1 MTIKYLDESGFC
13 LWSSVGYT
21 YFPSKEQKRQEQT
34 PRRGR
39 RLSIL
44 GIMQPKVSF
53 NYGLAIGSFTSKSY
67 MKMMEI
73 EADEA
78 AEELTKTG
86 RIRVIVQDN
95 GPIHKSL
102 EVQKKW
108 SSWEEKGL
116 YIFLLPK
123 YCSEMNE
130 IELEWQH
137 LKRDELA
144 GRMFED
150 ELDLAYAV
158 MAGVETRSAEGNY
171 TAKRV
176 KFKSGLSS

>member
-1 MTIKYLDESGFC
+1 
-13 LWSSVGYT
+13 
-21 YFPSKEQKRQEQT
+21 
-34 PRRGR
+34 
-39 RLSIL
+39 
-44 GIMQPKVSF
+44 MQPKLGF
-53 NYGLAIGSFTSKSY
+53 TYGLAIGSFTSKSY
-67 MKMMEI
+67 IKMMDI
-73 EADEA
+73 EAEEA
-78 AEELTKTG
+78 AEELAKTG

-102 EVQKKW
+102 EVQDKW

-123 YCSEMNE
+123 YCSEMNK

-158 MAGVETRSAEGNY
+158 ISGVEARSVEGNY

-176 KFKSGLSS
+176 KFNPGPSS

>member
-1 MTIKYLDESGFC
+1 M
-13 LWSSVGYT
+13 
-21 YFPSKEQKRQEQT
+21 
-34 PRRGR
+34 
-39 RLSIL
+39 
-44 GIMQPKVSF
+44 
-53 NYGLAIGSFTSKSY
+53 
-67 MKMMEI
+67 
-73 EADEA
+73 
-78 AEELTKTG
+78 
-86 RIRVIVQDN
+86 QDN

-102 EVQKKW
+102 EVQNQW
-108 SSWEEKGL
+108 PSWEEKGL

-158 MAGVETRSAEGNY
+158 IAGVEARSVEGNY
-171 TAKRV
+171 PAKRV
-176 KFKSGLSS
+176 KFQSGPSS

>member
-1 MTIKYLDESGFC
+1 
-13 LWSSVGYT
+13 
-21 YFPSKEQKRQEQT
+21 
-34 PRRGR
+34 
-39 RLSIL
+39 
-44 GIMQPKVSF
+44 MQPKVSF

-78 AEELTKTG
+78 AEALTKTG

-144 GRMFED
+144 GLMFED